1 MITSPNGEG
10 VILVGCFD
18 MNNYSPNI
26 YELIHEN
33 GNLIWKIKPQKLKY
47 PRTLTV
53 SMLIPDEITTCTQLI
68 RNKILV

>member
-18 MNNYSPNI
+18 MNNYSQNI
-26 YELIHEN
+26 YELIYEN
-33 GNLIWKIKPQKLKY
+33 GNFIWKIKPQKLKY

-53 SMLIPDEITTCTQLI
+53 SMLIPDEITTCTQFE
-68 RNKILV
+68 K

>member
-18 MNNYSPNI
+18 MNNYSQNI
-26 YELIHEN
+26 YELIYEN
-33 GNLIWKIKPQKLKY
+33 GNFIWKIKPQKLKY

-53 SMLIPDEITTCTQLI
+53 TMLIPDEITTCTQFE
-68 RNKILV
+68 K